1 MQPRSRSVLSAPSP
15 VALAVALLVCA
26 SEVRAQSAPAPV
38 PAASASAASDQTLPT
53 VTITGTAQGPDAPAA
68 RRRSDSSLG
77 LDLTVRETP
86 QSISVITRSQLDD
99 FHLSNVNAALA
110 SATGI
115 TVEQVET
122 DRTYYTARGFDIT
135 NFQLDG
141 VGLPMTFGLQN
152 GDLDTAMFERIDV
165 IHGAAGLLTATGN
178 PSATVN
184 FVRKRPT
191 ADFQASV
198 GLTAGSW
205 NDVRLDADVS
215 TPLTA
220 DGRVR
225 GRVVVAGEDSDSY
238 LDRYHLRKGLAYG
251 VVEAD
256 VGPNTLLTAGF
267 SRQNNRPTGVMWG
280 ALPLTYTDGTRT
292 NYDRSTSTSPDWTY
306 WNTDTSIGF
315 LTLNHQFDNGWT
327 AQVQATHKD
336 DQQRGRMVYVYGT
349 PDRSTGDGLAIWPST
364 YTDVASENLVDARAQ
379 GAFELFGRQH
389 QLIVGAMAARAGT
402 REQSYNGDTL
412 GAALP
417 EDLATWDGSLSIPA
431 FDSDGGSSHL
441 VDKQRSVYLAAHWRL
456 RDDLALITGL
466 NHTEAESTGE
476 SYGVSSVRRNSRLSP
491 HVGAMWDLTPRLSAY
506 ASHTALFTP
515 QSQQD
520 AQRQRLA
527 PATGTSDELGLKTDW
542 LDQRLMGTVAVF
554 RSRQRNLASYAG
566 VDSQGNAIY
575 EGADYRSQGVE
586 LELVGEVLPGWS
598 VNAGYTQLAI
608 HDEAG
613 QAARRF
619 TPRQRLQLNT
629 TWQVAQ
635 LPGLKLGA
643 QLNWRSAIHN
653 DDVDVREPSLLL
665 VDLMASYRLN
675 THWSVS
681 AQVNNLTDRKYLTS
695 LYWTQSYYAAPRH
708 YSVSLNWAY

>member
-1 MQPRSRSVLSAPSP
+1 M
-15 VALAVALLVCA
+15 ALAIALQFGLPGA
-26 SEVRAQSAPAPV
+26 RAQSAAV
-38 PAASASAASDQTLPT
+38 SAPAASAPATTDTTLPT
-53 VTITGTAQGPDAPAA
+53 VTVTGEAQGPDAPAA
-68 RRRSDSSLG
+68 RRRSDSALG
-77 LDLTVRETP
+77 LDLSVRETP
-86 QSISVITRSQLDD
+86 QSISVITRSELDD

-115 TVEQVET
+115 NVEKVET

-152 GDLDTAMFERIDV
+152 GDLDTAMFDRIDV

-225 GRVVVAGEDSDSY
+225 GRVVVAGEDTDSY
-238 LDRYHLRKGLAYG
+238 LDRYHLRKGVAYG
-251 VVEAD
+251 VMEAD
-256 VGPNTLLTAGF
+256 IGPSTLLTAGF

-280 ALPLTYTDGTRT
+280 ALPLNYTDGSRT
-292 NYDRSTSTSPDWTY
+292 NYARSTSTSPDWTY

-336 DQQRGRMVYVYGT
+336 DDQRARMVYVYGT
-349 PDRSTGDGLAIWPST
+349 PDKNTGEGLEIWPSI
-364 YTDVASENLVDARAQ
+364 YTDTVSQNLVDARAH
-379 GAFELFGRQH
+379 GAFELLGRQH
-389 QLIVGAMAARAGT
+389 QLIVGAMVARAAT
-402 REQSYNGDTL
+402 REHSYDGDTL
-412 GAALP
+412 GSALP
-417 EDLATWDGSLSIPA
+417 GDLATWDGSLTIPS
-431 FDSDGGSSHL
+431 FDSDGGSSRI
-441 VDKQRSVYLAAHWRL
+441 VDKQRSVYLAAHWSL
-456 RDDLALITGL
+456 RDDLTLITGL

-476 SYGVSSVRRNSRLSP
+476 SYGASSVRKNSRLSP
-491 HVGAMWDLTPRLSAY
+491 HVGAMWDLTPRVSAY

-527 PATGTSDELGLKTDW
+527 PATGTSDELGLKSDW
-542 LDQRLMGTVAVF
+542 LDKRLMGTVAVF
-554 RSRQRNLASYAG
+554 RSRQQNLASYAG
-566 VDSQGNAIY
+566 VDSQGNSIY

-586 LELVGEVLPGWS
+586 LELVGEILPGWS

-613 QAARRF
+613 EAVRRF
-619 TPRQRLQLNT
+619 TPRQRLQFNT

-643 QLNWRSAIHN
+643 QLNWRSAIHS
-653 DDVDVREPSLLL
+653 DDVDAGEPSLLL
-665 VDLMASYRLN
+665 VDLMARYQLSSQ
-675 THWSVS
+675 WSVS

-695 LYWTQSYYAAPRH
+695 LYWTQSYYAAPRN
-708 YSVSLNWAY
+708 YSVSLNWTY

>member
-1 MQPRSRSVLSAPSP
+1 MPAP
-15 VALAVALLVCA
+15 VGLAIALLACSA
-26 SEVRAQSAPAPV
+26 GVRAQSASSPAV
-38 PAASASAASDQTLPT
+38 AASSPAGEEQTLPT
-53 VTITGTAQGPDAPAA
+53 VTITGDAQGADAAA
-68 RRRSDSSLG
+68 AKRRSTSSLG
-77 LDLTVRETP
+77 LDLSVRETP
-86 QSISVITRSQLDD
+86 QSISVIGREKLDD
-99 FHLSNVNAALA
+99 FHLNNVNAALA
-110 SATGI
+110 TATGVN
-115 TVEQVET
+115 VEQVET

-152 GDLDTAMFERIDV
+152 GDLDTAMFERVDV
-165 IHGAAGLLTATGN
+165 IHGAAGLLTTTGN

-191 ADFQASV
+191 AVFQASV
-198 GLTAGSW
+198 GLSAGSW
-205 NDVRLDADVS
+205 NDARLDADVS
-215 TPLTA
+215 SPLTT

-238 LDRYHLRKGLAYG
+238 LDRYHRRKGVAYG
-251 VVEAD
+251 VLEAD
-256 VGPNTLLTAGF
+256 VGPSTLLTAGF
-267 SRQNNRPTGVMWG
+267 SRQDNRPTGVMWG

-292 NYDRSTSTSPDWTY
+292 HYARSTSTSPDWTY

-315 LTLNHQFDNGWT
+315 LELQHQFDNGWT

-349 PDRSTGDGLAIWPST
+349 PDKSTGDGLAIWPST
-364 YTDVASENLVDARAQ
+364 YTDVASENLVDVRAH
-379 GAFELFGRQH
+379 GSFELFGRQH

-417 EDLATWDGSLSIPA
+417 DDLATWDGSLAIPG
-431 FDSDGGSSHL
+431 FTSDGGSSHI

-456 RDDLALITGL
+456 RDDLTLITGL
-466 NHTEAESTGE
+466 NHAEAESTGE
-476 SYGVSSVRRNSRLSP
+476 SYGASSVRKNSRLSP
-491 HVGAMWDLTPRLSAY
+491 HVGAMWDLTPQLSAY

-542 LDQRLMGTVAVF
+542 LDKRLIATAAVF
-554 RSRQRNLASYAG
+554 RSRQQNLASYAG
-566 VDSQGNAIY
+566 VDSQGNSIY
-575 EGADYRSQGVE
+575 EGTDYKSQGVE
-586 LELVGEVLPGWS
+586 FEVEGELLPGWS

-629 TWQVAQ
+629 TWQVLQ

-653 DDVDVREPSLLL
+653 DDVDVSEPSLLL
-665 VDLMASYRLN
+665 VDLMARYQLGKQ
-675 THWSVS
+675 WSVS

-695 LYWTQSYYAAPRH
+695 LYWTQSYYAAPRN
-708 YSVSLNWAY
+708 YSVSLNWTY

>member
-1 MQPRSRSVLSAPSP
+1 MQTRSRFARSAPVP
-15 VALAVALLVCA
+15 VALAIALQFGPPVA
-26 SEVRAQSAPAPV
+26 RAQSAAV
-38 PAASASAASDQTLPT
+38 PASAASAPVATDTTLPT
-53 VTITGTAQGPDAPAA
+53 VTVTGEAQGPDAPAG
-68 RRRSDSSLG
+68 RRRSDSALG
-77 LDLTVRETP
+77 LDLSVRETP

-110 SATGI
+110 NATGI
-115 TVEQVET
+115 NVEKVET

-225 GRVVVAGEDSDSY
+225 GRVVLAGEDSDSY
-238 LDRYHLRKGLAYG
+238 LDRYHLRKGVAYG

-256 VGPNTLLTAGF
+256 IGPSTLLTAGF
-267 SRQNNRPTGVMWG
+267 SRQNNRPTGVLWG
-280 ALPLTYTDGTRT
+280 ALPLTYTDGSRT
-292 NYDRSTSTSPDWTY
+292 NYARSTSTSPDWTY

-327 AQVQATHKD
+327 AQLQATHKD

-349 PDRSTGDGLAIWPST
+349 PDRSTGDGLSIWPST
-364 YTDVASENLVDARAQ
+364 YTDVASQNLVDARAH

-389 QLIVGAMAARAGT
+389 QLIVGALAARAGT

-417 EDLATWDGSLSIPA
+417 EDLATWDGSLTIPS
-431 FDSDGGSSHL
+431 FDSDGGSSRI
-441 VDKQRSVYLAAHWRL
+441 VDKQRSVYLAAHWSL
-456 RDDLALITGL
+456 RDDLTLITGL

-476 SYGVSSVRRNSRLSP
+476 SYGASSLRKNSRLSP
-491 HVGAMWDLTPRLSAY
+491 HVGAMWDLSPRVSAY
-506 ASHTALFTP
+506 LAHTALFTP

-542 LDQRLMGTVAVF
+542 LDKRLMATAAVF
-554 RSRQRNLASYAG
+554 RSRQQNLASYAG
-566 VDSQGNAIY
+566 VDSQGNSFY
-575 EGADYRSQGVE
+575 EGTDYKSQGIE
-586 LELVGEVLPGWS
+586 LELVGELLPGWS

-613 QAARRF
+613 QAARRI
-619 TPRQRLQLNT
+619 TPRQRLQFNT

-643 QLNWRSAIHN
+643 QLNWRSSIHS
-653 DDVDVREPSLLL
+653 DDVAVSEPGLLL
-665 VDLMASYRLN
+665 VDLMARYQLSRQ
-675 THWSVS
+675 WSVS

-695 LYWTQSYYAAPRH
+695 LYWTQSYYAAPRN
-708 YSVSLNWAY
+708 YSVSLNWTY

>member
-1 MQPRSRSVLSAPSP
+1 MQTRSRFARSAPVP
-15 VALAVALLVCA
+15 VALAIALQFGPPVA
-26 SEVRAQSAPAPV
+26 RAQSAAV
-38 PAASASAASDQTLPT
+38 PASAASAPVATDTTLPT
-53 VTITGTAQGPDAPAA
+53 VTVTGEAQGPDAPAG
-68 RRRSDSSLG
+68 RRRSDSALG
-77 LDLTVRETP
+77 LDLSVRETP
-86 QSISVITRSQLDD
+86 QSISVITRNQLDD

-115 TVEQVET
+115 NVEKVET

-191 ADFQASV
+191 AAFQASV

-238 LDRYHLRKGLAYG
+238 LDRYHLRKGVAYG

-256 VGPNTLLTAGF
+256 IGPSTLLTAGF

-280 ALPLTYTDGTRT
+280 ALPLNYTDGSRT
-292 NYDRSTSTSPDWTY
+292 NYARSTSTSPDWTY

-327 AQVQATHKD
+327 AQLQATHKD

-349 PDRSTGDGLAIWPST
+349 PDRSTGDGLSIWPST
-364 YTDVASENLVDARAQ
+364 YTDVASQNLVDARAH

-389 QLIVGAMAARAGT
+389 QLIVGALAARAGT

-417 EDLATWDGSLSIPA
+417 EDLATWDGSLTIPS
-431 FDSDGGSSHL
+431 FDSDGGSSRI

-476 SYGVSSVRRNSRLSP
+476 SYGASSARKNSRLSP
-491 HVGAMWDLTPRLSAY
+491 HVGAMWDLSPRVSAY

-527 PATGTSDELGLKTDW
+527 PATGTSDELGLKTDG
-542 LDQRLMGTVAVF
+542 LDKRLMATVAVF
-554 RSRQRNLASYAG
+554 RSRQQNLASYVG
-566 VDSQGNAIY
+566 VDSQGNSIY
-575 EGADYRSQGVE
+575 QGADFKSQGVE
-586 LELVGEVLPGWS
+586 LELMGELLPGWS

-613 QAARRF
+613 EPARRF
-619 TPRQRLQLNT
+619 TPRQRLQFNT

-643 QLNWRSAIHN
+643 QLNWRSSIHS
-653 DDVDVREPSLLL
+653 DDVDAGEPGLLL
-665 VDLMASYRLN
+665 VDLMARYQLSRQ
-675 THWSVS
+675 WSVS

-695 LYWTQSYYAAPRH
+695 LYWTQSYYAAPRN
-708 YSVSLNWAY
+708 YSVSLNWTY